1 MALLLIIL
9 ALFGFVFW
17 GVGSSSP
24 SMQDYAPA
32 TKPFVKCSKQMS
44 AEQQKQRHCYPP
56 ANP

>member
-9 ALFGFVFW
+9 ALFGFVFL
-17 GVGSSSP
+17 GSGSGSSGMGDLP
-24 SMQDYAPA
+24 TGPR
-32 TKPFVKCSKQMS
+32 PVVKCSKQMS